1 MVQTAICDYV
11 KDGDIFKT
19 KRNVWIRLAR
29 VNAPRIEIP
38 QGQKSKKVLSS
49 LILQK
54 AITYEVVA
62 TDAYGQIVAEVWV
75 DTMNVND
82 YMIAEGYI

>member
-1 MVQTAICDYV
+1 MVQTATCDYV
-11 KDGDIFKT
+11 KDGDVFKT

-38 QGQKSKKVLSS
+38 EGQKAKKILGS

-62 TDAYGQIVAEVWV
+62 TDRYGRIVAEVWV
-75 DTMNVND
+75 DSTNVND
-82 YMIAEGYI
+82 YMRGQGYC

>member
-11 KDGDIFKT
+11 KDGDVFKT

-29 VNAPRIEIP
+29 VSAPRIEIP
-38 QGQKSKKVLSS
+38 EGQEAKKLLSS

-62 TDAYGQIVAEVWV
+62 TDRDGRIVAEVWV
-75 DTMNVND
+75 DTTNVND
-82 YMIAEGYI
+82 YIRGQGYC

>member
-11 KDGDIFKT
+11 KDGAVFKI

-29 VNAPRIEIP
+29 VNAPRIETHG
-38 QGQKSKKVLSS
+38 GQKAKKTLGS

-62 TDAYGQIVAEVWV
+62 TDSYGCVAEVWV
-75 DTMNVND
+75 DSMNVND
-82 YMIAEGYI
+82 YMRGKGYC

>member
-1 MVQTAICDYV
+1 MVQTATCDYV
-11 KDGDIFKT
+11 KDGGVFKI

-29 VNAPRIEIP
+29 VNAPRIETHG
-38 QGQKSKKVLSS
+38 GQKAKKTLGS

-62 TDAYGQIVAEVWV
+62 TDSYGRVAEVWV
-75 DTMNVND
+75 DSMNVND
-82 YMIAEGYI
+82 YMRGEGYC

>member
-11 KDGDIFKT
+11 KDGAVFRA

-29 VNAPRIEIP
+29 VNTPRIEIP
-38 QGQKSKKVLSS
+38 EGQKAKKILGS

-54 AITYEVVA
+54 AITYEVMA
-62 TDAYGQIVAEVWV
+62 TDRDGQIVAEVWV
-75 DTMNVND
+75 DTTNVND
-82 YMIAEGYI
+82 YMRDRGNC